1 MLPMVSNVSEI
12 LEAKKLIAEVSNE
25 LKLNNVE
32 VCKKSIK
39 VGVLIETPAAALISE
54 SLAKNCDFLAIGT
67 NDLTMYTLAIDRGDE
82 EVAKIYDPAH
92 LSVLRLIKLSS
103 DSARKVGVP
112 ISVCGEMAGD
122 TMFTSVLLGL
132 GIKTL
137 SMSISRILK
146 VKQFV
151 SNINYY
157 EVSKICSEI
166 LEEHDNLLIKD
177 KLRSY
182 YNKINS
188 DLNSNI

>member
-1 MLPMVSNVSEI
+1 LINDVSKELS
-12 LEAKKLIAEVSNE
+12 LKKKNF
-25 LKLNNVE
+25 NRRN
-32 VCKKSIK
+32 IK
-39 VGVLIETPAAALISE
+39 IGVLIETPAAALISE

-103 DSARKVGVP
+103 DSAKKVGVP

-122 TMFTSVLLGL
+122 TMFTSLLLGM

-146 VKQFV
+146 VKQFITKID
-151 SNINYY
+151 SE

-166 LEEHDNLLIKD
+166 FKEHDNLLIKNKLKVYYD
-177 KLRSY
+177 KI
-182 YNKINS
+182 YNE
-188 DLNSNI
+188 LNRL